1 MNMQLKCLAPALR
14 SRPRSPNYDHVM
26 KSINKF
32 PKVGENEA
40 NVTSSP
46 AFAAAEA
53 SSALEP
59 GRYFLFT
66 ITSVTGRR
74 TRRTQAPKK
83 EFDPPRGYKI
93 F

>member
-59 GRYFLFT
+59 GRLFF
-66 ITSVTGRR
+66 IYGNFGNWE
-74 TRRTQAPKK
+74 AKK
-83 EFDPPRGYKI
+83 GAC
-93 F
+93 